1 MGFTKLQIPVL
12 DMTLKVAINGF
23 GRIGR
28 MVLRSM
34 TDDELK
40 KLVAINDLTNAAD
53 MAHLLKWDSVHGRLP
68 MDISVEGE
76 DMLIVG
82 DKRVRL
88 ITQPDPNKLPW
99 AELGVD
105 VVMECTG
112 RFTKKESAIGAS
124 LAAMMKAS

>member
-1 MGFTKLQIPVL
+1 
-12 DMTLKVAINGF
+12 MTTKVAINGF

-28 MVLRSM
+28 LTFRAALESGR
-34 TDDELK
+34 DDLEF
-40 KLVAINDLTNAAD
+40 VAINDLSNAAD

-76 DMLIVG
+76 DTLIVG